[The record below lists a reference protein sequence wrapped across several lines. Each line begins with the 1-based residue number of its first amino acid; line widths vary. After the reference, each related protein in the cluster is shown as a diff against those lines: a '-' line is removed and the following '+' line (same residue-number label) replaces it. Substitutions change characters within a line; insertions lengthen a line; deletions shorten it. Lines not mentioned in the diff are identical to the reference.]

1 MEVIENFF
9 IKIKENLEIITNMV
23 TTFFDFFKDLVNLI
37 PYPFG
42 SIILSV
48 IAIVIAIIAVR
59 IITG

>member
-1 MEVIENFF
+1 MEVIEQFF
-9 IKIKENLEIITNMV
+9 TKIKENLEIITNMV
-23 TTFFDFFKDLVNLI
+23 TTFFDFFKDLANLI